1 MAAGKHAKKRS
12 AKGRF
17 VSSKTAKVTSVSRPK
32 RKRRRRNPD
41 DTGAALIAPSVTPN
55 PPPMQDLVEF
65 ILPGFGGYA
74 VTKFLARV
82 VNTQLAKKYP
92 NAGKHLAAGS
102 TIAAFLAAW
111 FLLHRVKRLA
121 KYHTPAV
128 VGSAIASL
136 QTLVRLYLPKYG
148 WMVADFEPQTSL
160 LSNVSV
166 PLTSSSNVETL
177 FPGGPE
183 VVDDGET
190 AEDISDLD
198 LGSLGSLGSGGE
210 AESYADMN

>member
-1 MAAGKHAKKRS
+1 MAARKRS

-17 VSSKTAKVTSVSRPK
+17 VSSKTAKVTPVSRPK
-32 RKRRRRNPD
+32 RRRRARRNPD
-41 DTGAALIAPSVTPN
+41 DTGAALVASSATPN
-55 PPPMQDLVEF
+55 PPPMQDLIEF

-74 VTKFLARV
+74 ATKFLARI
-82 VNTQLAKKYP
+82 VNTQLAKKFP

-102 TIAAFLAAW
+102 TIAAFLAAY

-148 WMVADFEPQTSL
+148 WIVSDFEAQPSL
-160 LSNVSV
+160 LSNVSLS
-166 PLTSSSNVETL
+166 PQLTSSANVETL

-183 VVDDGET
+183 IVDDGET
-190 AEDISDLD
+190 EEAEDLN
-198 LGSLGSLGSGGE
+198 LGSLGSLGGGE